1 MEPMDQPLIE
11 DYLQQLC
18 DARDRT
24 VPGSTEEE
32 QACLAILDAIL
43 NGGRPPGPEV
53 KKDGAQC

>member
-1 MEPMDQPLIE
+1 MDQPLIE